1 MRRIRF
7 FGDLLEERFGM
18 PLHRIPFD
26 LGLSCPNR
34 ADGTGP
40 CAFCSADGSAARHL
54 ASGMSLAEQAAR
66 GKEYV
71 RERYRS
77 DGPYLAYFQAYT
89 NTFADVK
96 TLRSLYSEALKTAD
110 FKSLVIATRPDCLEP
125 ECLEYLSELNQ
136 RYELWIELGVQ
147 TANDA
152 TLKLIRRGHI
162 FADVR
167 NAVLRLEEYNI
178 RCAAHVILGLPG
190 ETRADFLHT
199 ADELAKLPF
208 QAVKCHHLMV
218 LRGTP
223 MAKMLHD
230 GLVKPL
236 NEYEYAQELALFL
249 ERLPENVSV
258 MRLSAD
264 APAEDILAPRW
275 WMKKGQFREMFLRYF
290 EKRTGE
296 APFEFAPRTGDG
308 SYTLYHPGYRQYFHS
323 TAGALTES
331 VKKYIEPCRIA
342 ERLGQGEELRILDVG
357 FGMGFNA
364 SALAKLAREIP
375 QGRLSVVSLE
385 ADPNVLKAA
394 RQLPEHPDRALLDAV
409 EEHSFYEADRFRLEL
424 RFGDARK
431 TLPSEAP
438 FDAIFLDGFSP
449 DTNPELWTLEFLAA
463 LKQRMKP
470 DALLATY
477 SSAYPFIGAL
487 LENGFLVYESKPFGR
502 KRGGTVAALN
512 PQTHLE
518 SLPEKERL
526 IATRSTAGVPCSDPD
541 LGGTREEILR
551 LRQEKVVRLRAEGM
565 PKWFR
570 QKTE

>member
-7 FGDLLEERFGM
+7 FGDLLAERFGT
-18 PLHRIPFD
+18 PPHRIPFD

-34 ADGTGP
+34 ADGSGP
-40 CAFCSADGSAARHL
+40 CAFCAADGSAARHL
-54 ASGMSLAEQAAR
+54 APGMSLAEQAAR

-71 RERYRS
+71 RERYGS

-89 NTFADVK
+89 NTFADVD

-110 FKSLVIATRPDCLEP
+110 YKTLVIATRPDCLAP
-125 ECLEYLSELNQ
+125 ECIEYLAELNQ

-147 TANDA
+147 TANDE
-152 TLKLIRRGHI
+152 TLKRIRRGHI

-167 NAVLRLEEYNI
+167 NAVIRLDEYNI
-178 RCAAHVILGLPG
+178 KCAAHVILGLPG

-199 ADELAKLPF
+199 ADEIAQLPF
-208 QAVKCHHLMV
+208 QAVKFHHLMV

-249 ERLPENVSV
+249 ERLPEKVAV

-264 APAEDILAPRW
+264 ADAAEILAPRW

-290 EKRTGE
+290 ETRGAET
-296 APFEFAPRTGDG
+296 PFEFAPKTGDG

-331 VKKYIEPCRIA
+331 VKKYIEPCRIR
-342 ERLGQGEELRILDVG
+342 ERLAQGEELRILDVG

-364 SALAKLAREIP
+364 SALAQLTREIP
-375 QGRLSVVSLE
+375 HGRLSVISLE
-385 ADPNVLKAA
+385 ADPAVLKAA

-409 EEHSFYEADRFRLEL
+409 AEHSFYEADHFRLEL

-431 TLPSEAP
+431 VLPDGLL
-438 FDAIFLDGFSP
+438 FDAVFLDGFSP
-449 DTNPELWTLEFLAA
+449 ETNPELWTLEFLAA

-487 LENGFLVYESKPFGR
+487 LENGFSLYESKPFGR
-502 KRGGTVAALN
+502 KRGGTVAALSTQSN
-512 PQTHLE
+512 LAP
-518 SLPEKERL
+518 LPEKEIL
-526 IATRSTAGVPCSDPD
+526 IATRSTAGVPYSDPG
-541 LGGTREEILR
+541 LSRTREEILR
-551 LRQEKVVRLRAEGM
+551 RRQEKVVRLRAEGM

-570 QKTE
+570 KKS